1 MYKNKGTITESGSI
15 VFRYEDDK
23 TDFVSVKDNDAVIVN
38 NQTETIK
45 KYMASLNDAW
55 YETAKYLLLNN
66 KKAISQELNY

>member
-1 MYKNKGTITESGSI
+1 MVSNDYYYYKNIKTN
-15 VFRYEDDK
+15 K